1 MIFHP
6 NNLFKLCVHVPKIIT
21 YSLKI
26 VTWTIGT
33 DLLKPFERCIKKKN
47 RGCPKI
53 KGGPLTLDTPYNPVY
68 FLWKL
73 NFRWGT
79 AGDNST
85 GSEHTVDGI
94 T

>member
-1 MIFHP
+1 M
-6 NNLFKLCVHVPKIIT
+6 CVAKIIIF
-21 YSLKI
+21 SQI